1 MACVMCQPPA
11 RSFIT
16 DPDRFCIRVLPGS
29 SLDEDFDADRR
40 SSLLA
45 DAAPARRGAVNGA
58 AVPSTVMSPRRLGF
72 RWDVDPRD
80 NPPIAWPRC
89 SSLNDSTQAVRPAW
103 LAGVGR
109 RDINP
114 DSADERALARNF
126 STCLLALPPRRVNLL
141 LFSRLYAMG
150 TPEQDFGG
158 ITDELYQLAQ
168 SYNVG
173 EMSGASWRAAA
184 VRDSVAVELNLTTE
198 AARSSAA
205 LDRDLSGQLL
215 LRAETTYVVAL
226 TGYHPRL
233 LVSIAAGSV
242 IGYLLMVVAGFA
254 APIIRARVE
263 RRRRDSAET
272 EAAGGEDSGGEW
284 EKEAVVQ
291 DDERSTQRR
300 AHSCATPAAELSAQA
315 WATGTNER

>member
-1 MACVMCQPPA
+1 MIATTLEVRRWSRRTGIIFGLLCAAGLV
-11 RSFIT
+11 
-16 DPDRFCIRVLPGS
+16 
-29 SLDEDFDADRR
+29 SL
-40 SSLLA
+40 S
-45 DAAPARRGAVNGA
+45 
-58 AVPSTVMSPRRLGF
+58 
-72 RWDVDPRD
+72 
-80 NPPIAWPRC
+80 
-89 SSLNDSTQAVRPAW
+89 
-103 LAGVGR
+103 
-109 RDINP
+109 
-114 DSADERALARNF
+114 
-126 STCLLALPPRRVNLL
+126 
-141 LFSRLYAMG
+141 
-150 TPEQDFGG
+150 G
-158 ITDELYQLAQ
+158 IVYLSWQ
-168 SYNVG
+168 